1 MRDFV
6 VYLQARIGST
16 RLPGKVLL
24 QINGMPM
31 IKRQIDRIL
40 QSKEIDGLVVL
51 IPDSSDNDALH
62 LELTKFGVDTFRG
75 SENDVLQRFIDA
87 SKIFVTRNIIRITAD
102 CPLIMPDILDD
113 MIHRFSE
120 KNPDYLSNTL
130 IETYPDGLDIEIF
143 STSALR
149 KLSSLNLG
157 VLDREHVTL
166 GIYNRPGTFSL
177 ENFKSA
183 VDLSR
188 QRWTVDYPD
197 DFEFV
202 KGVFEHFKGMET
214 TFRVSD
220 VLRYIELNPSIH
232 SNKTSPNLRHISLTF
247 LDKNKLDLQGG
258 DEI

>member
-1 MRDFV
+1 MKDFV

-31 IKRQIDRIL
+31 IKLQIDRIL

-51 IPDSSDNDALH
+51 IPDSSDNDALY
-62 LELTKFGVDTFRG
+62 LELKKFGVDTFRG

-102 CPLIMPDILDD
+102 CPLTMPDILDD
-113 MIHRFSE
+113 MIRNFSE

-130 IETYPDGLDIEIF
+130 IETYPDGLDLEIF
-143 STSALR
+143 STSSLR
-149 KLSSLNLG
+149 KLSSFELG
-157 VLDREHVTL
+157 VLEREHVTL
-166 GIYNRPGTFSL
+166 GIYNRPDMFSL
-177 ENFKSA
+177 ENFKSV

-202 KGVFEHFKGMET
+202 KGVFEHYKGMES
-214 TFRVSD
+214 TFGVSD
-220 VLRYIELNPSIH
+220 VLRYIELDPTIH
-232 SNKTSPNLRHISLTF
+232 ANKTSPNLRHISLTF
-247 LDKNKLDLQGG
+247 SNESESNLHGG

>member
-1 MRDFV
+1 VKNFV

-24 QINGMPM
+24 DINGVPM

-40 QSKEIDGLVVL
+40 ESKEINGLVVL
-51 IPDSSDNDALH
+51 IPDSAENDSLALV
-62 LELTKFGVDTFRG
+62 LKKFGVEIFRG
-75 SENDVLQRFIDA
+75 SEDDVLQRFVDA
-87 SKIFVTRNIIRITAD
+87 SKTFMSHNIIRITAD

-113 MIHRFSE
+113 MVRVFSE

-143 STSALR
+143 STASLR
-149 KLSSLNLG
+149 KLLSLNLG
-157 VLDREHVTL
+157 VLEREHVTL
-166 GIYNRPGTFSL
+166 GIYTRPHMFTL

-183 VDLSR
+183 IDLSR

-202 KGVFEHFKGMET
+202 KGVFEHYRGMENN
-214 TFRVSD
+214 FRVPD
-220 VLRYIELNPSIH
+220 VLNYIELNPSLN
-232 SNKTSPNLRHISLTF
+232 SNKSSPDLRHISLNIHH
-247 LDKNKLDLQGG
+247 KEEPGLQRG
-258 DEI
+258 DES